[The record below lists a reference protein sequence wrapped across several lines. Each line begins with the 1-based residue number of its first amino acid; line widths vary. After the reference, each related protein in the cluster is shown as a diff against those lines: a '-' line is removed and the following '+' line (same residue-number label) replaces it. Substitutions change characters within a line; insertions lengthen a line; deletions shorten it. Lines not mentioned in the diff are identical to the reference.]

1 MQNNL
6 NNFKEWREEY
16 KNLSWADNTEIN
28 IRNLMLINMYDRRR
42 IMIVLLSGV
51 EIWVLFQ
58 IYIWLYFTIAITDTT
73 DFTSTSTHI
82 IFIICII
89 IIITQLQRHRTLTQ
103 QFLQNSILI

>member
-51 EIWVLFQ
+51 EIWVLF
-58 IYIWLYFTIAITDTT
+58 
-73 DFTSTSTHI
+73 
-82 IFIICII
+82 
-89 IIITQLQRHRTLTQ
+89 
-103 QFLQNSILI
+103 